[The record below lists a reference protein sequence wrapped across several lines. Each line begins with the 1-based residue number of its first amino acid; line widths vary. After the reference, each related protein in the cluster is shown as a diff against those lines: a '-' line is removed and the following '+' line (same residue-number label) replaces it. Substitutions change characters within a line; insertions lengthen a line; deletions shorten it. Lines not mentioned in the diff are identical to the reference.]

1 MEIISVY
8 ITPDSFFPIINFAVK
23 EQIYLHPKLGNQKG
37 ATDLGCGKFG
47 LFIKCSKS
55 VSLFSILLDVYYHI
69 HLSLPANQL
78 LSLV

>member
-8 ITPDSFFPIINFAVK
+8 ITPDSFFPIMNFAVQVLFAVK

-47 LFIKCSKS
+47 LFIKCPKS
-55 VSLFSILLDVYYHI
+55 VSLFSIPLDVY
-69 HLSLPANQL
+69 
-78 LSLV
+78 